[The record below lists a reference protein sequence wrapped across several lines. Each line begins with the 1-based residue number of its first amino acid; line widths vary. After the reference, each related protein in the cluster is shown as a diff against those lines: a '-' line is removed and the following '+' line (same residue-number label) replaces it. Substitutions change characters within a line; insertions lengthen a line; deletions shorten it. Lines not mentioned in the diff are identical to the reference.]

1 MRSELGD
8 PLRHFQAIQLGD
20 GVMTLIDL
28 PYEQIED
35 STFVVQI
42 LNGAETTT
50 LAVNADYQL
59 DDLLGKMIM
68 TNPVPYGAQLI
79 VTGDSWGMF
88 SDNDL
93 TQAARDAVIWHCQGR
108 SIPERYLSSQGFIN
122 YRPDQIHLNNL
133 PPEEELPL
141 TILSVLNIFWTLA
154 NDATTDVDVDTAEG
168 THISR
173 SARYRQIMDQ
183 IGALEAR
190 YEDYCG
196 QLNIGKNRIEVLTLR
211 RVSATTGRLVPIY
224 TPREYDDHEYPTRQL
239 PPIDERYPDNSG
251 IPSQIYFGSP

>member
-1 MRSELGD
+1 M
-8 PLRHFQAIQLGD
+8 
-20 GVMTLIDL
+20 VLIDL
-28 PYEQIED
+28 PYEQIQQAGF
-35 STFVVQI
+35 TVQI
-42 LNGAETTT
+42 LSGASTTT
-50 LAVNADYQL
+50 LALNTDYTV
-59 DDLLGKMIM
+59 DWLLGKMTM
-68 TNPVPYGAQLI
+68 TVPVPFGAQLI
-79 VTGDSWGMF
+79 VTGTTWGMF

-93 TQAARDAVIWHCQGR
+93 TQAARDAVLWHCQGR
-108 SIPERYLSSQGFIN
+108 SIPERYMSRQGFIN
-122 YRPDQIHLNNL
+122 YRPDQIHLLNL

-173 SARYRQIMDQ
+173 SQRYRQVMEQ

-190 YEDYCG
+190 YADYCG
-196 QLNIGKNRIEVLTLR
+196 QLNIGRNRIEVMTLR

-239 PPIDERYPDNSG
+239 PPIDERYADDSG
-251 IPSQIYFGSP
+251 IPSQIYYGGAP